1 MRKLTEPCHEAIP
14 SYDDHLTCAKCWFA
28 AGNCALDA
36 KTPAQPVR
44 AGLLPGASFGSPSQI
59 PNRKQTTEEP
69 STGRAMFPHFRL
81 GFNLLLP
88 AQNGYQRLV
97 PLLICI

>member
-28 AGNCALDA
+28 AGNCELDA

-44 AGLLPGASFGSPSQI
+44 AGQLTAATWGKLRKSLTDSKQKAD
-59 PNRKQTTEEP
+59 NRGTQHWTCNVPALQTW
-69 STGRAMFPHFRL
+69 F
-81 GFNLLLP
+81 
-88 AQNGYQRLV
+88 
-97 PLLICI
+97 